1 MDFMEIIERF
11 GIACAVAVAMGFF
24 IHRNQVFLQQ
34 PLMKELDQDFKN
46 LTGIIIKLIDNSK
59 RAELKLQEVVSK
71 YNALVK
77 IITDLM
83 KKEKK

>member
-1 MDFMEIIERF
+1 
-11 GIACAVAVAMGFF
+11 
-24 IHRNQVFLQQ
+24 
-34 PLMKELDQDFKN
+34 MKELDQDFKN